1 MTTITNI
8 EAGRIVD
15 WLHED
20 DTLISTDSR
29 RFILRDG
36 WTVAV
41 DLSTVALF
49 HYSQPVNPGGY
60 APEIYEAVSMAQGE
74 PRSCR
79 SKDHER
85 HHHHQGPQDQAAAPA
100 EEDA

>member
-60 APEIYEAVSMAQGE
+60 APEIYEAVSMVRQARMRRGVRRRPPVT
-74 PRSCR
+74 PRRC
-79 SKDHER
+79 
-85 HHHHQGPQDQAAAPA
+85 
-100 EEDA
+100 